1 MKSVETSV
9 AIRQLI
15 LFTLLVNGLAWLGPL
30 LGGDP
35 TAPGLGVL
43 VWGTAPFVA
52 TLVMKFVVRDKTALG
67 LNLALRGNG
76 RWYALSALIY
86 PLAIA
91 LVLGVGLLIGAT
103 TIHNVTIPTL
113 LTAMMPLAVTYF
125 IFAFFEEV
133 GWRGYLTPKVAG
145 INNGRFGYVVIGV
158 IWASWHFPY
167 LRELWAHTSEVG
179 HIAAPFHSGNDC
191 LCHCLWGNQKAQWR
205 CLARRPDAL
214 AGQYHCEH
222 IAHWRRVWI
231 CAERWFCGICT
242 GASVARILRC
252 GRVLM
257 MVIFA
262 LIWRCALSHKAGL
275 FGGIA
280 KLIAR
285 TLPTRWQS
293 VGLGRTPW

>member
-1 MKSVETSV
+1 MKPVETRV

-145 INNGRFGYVVIGV
+145 INNGLFGYVVIGV

-167 LRELWAHTSEVG
+167 LRELWAHTSEGLVTLLPRFIVG
-179 HIAAPFHSGNDC
+179 TIVSAIVYGEIRKRSGAVWPAVLMHWLGNTIANTLLIGAASGSVP
-191 LCHCLWGNQKAQWR
+191 G
-205 CLARRPDAL
+205 
-214 AGQYHCEH
+214 AGY
-222 IAHWRRVWI
+222 
-231 CAERWFCGICT
+231 
-242 GASVARILRC
+242 VAFTP
-252 GRVLM
+252 GRAWLGSFGVEGVLM

-262 LIWRCALSHKAGL
+262 LI
-275 FGGIA
+275 GGV
-280 KLIAR
+280 LYR
-285 TLPTRWQS
+285 TRRGCSVELPS
-293 VGLGRTPW
+293 